1 MKKAKIAAAVI
12 GLMCVLAFP
21 TVIASAASC
30 GETVRRNTESVL
42 QTVDYENNDQIS
54 ALLAPSRYFSYEMT
68 NKKLEIAKRDGKNFT
83 EVSDDE
89 ARAELNRDNVK
100 VMSFGE
106 SFEEVQEQIGPMIQ
120 RIVDSAAGA
129 QEKGAAAYTEKIVQN
144 KEKLLLGLAYIKRL
158 YNFHMGEK
166 NICDVL
172 LYEPGTYGVQTEV
185 IDWLIKIGGAG
196 GDTLKIS
203 NSANVFGYG
212 KLFWDVTGYS
222 SVNLGA
228 FLEMNRKKW
237 IPDTSMDEWFLKE
250 SRAFIVEE
258 PSSWNSSANAGF
270 YSRLYEDSSLRPH
283 ILPLLTVSEDSIYV
297 ISTAATITYGIVD
310 CYVDREL
317 KDTDPALYGEKR
329 EAFREDL
336 EHIAMQQREF
346 IEFWYRMAKPE
357 VRGQLSSNRIVKD
370 SLRIYADT
378 TASAQTE
385 WSAKFG
391 RDAASGVREFISPL
405 NLYDTFMFSDGMADG
420 NGVRYYLSKALTER
434 GLATYAHELTHL
446 LVSQVMLNGYGI
458 RDGMEAEV
466 YARGMFEPYEIN
478 DPPAFN
484 LNLIYD
490 RFDNNERL
498 HNAVPGQFQDETD
511 IQDYMS
517 GILDVVYTLDYAEA
531 DVLLSKTPEEKKK
544 WFHKL
549 EQTEDTKVRSNP
561 GETGSRHCLDSV
573 RELTLDEAK
582 ELNTIEDLIRNG
594 IIVSRYEV
602 NGTKTTGTMASNGYY
617 VVPLF
622 SANYAGVQNDHGVSG
637 DVMIRRQAF
646 ELLAEYG
653 YYGGMAPYISNQYKE
668 SAQAEQ
674 TVLSDTYILNKI
686 FGDTYDTMAD
696 FKISMFQRRIEK
708 AGELKPITISWQN
721 QSVTIRDFQT
731 LRQLMKEAVESDLVQ
746 VNVTADGF
754 NNIRAQNTQVERL
767 KAEIFRAYLFQTDD
781 FKESI
786 YGDGWEPIEPPAV
799 TPPGPVEPPAV
810 TPPGPVEPPV
820 VTPPGPVEPPVVTPP
835 GPVGPPVVTPPG
847 PVEPPAVTPSTPPA
861 VTPSGPS
868 TADSDQKGQDSGT
881 ADDKAAD
888 ADLLFAWASSV
899 KTASQTIRWKSVSQA
914 DGYDIYGAKSNAGYK
929 LLQTVGKNARKWKHT
944 KLKKGTQYKY
954 RIEAYK
960 ITNGKRV
967 VTAVSLPVYSVTKGG
982 KYGNPVKLK
991 VKKSSVSVKPGKNV
1005 KLKIKITGKRLNK
1018 TGRKIRYI
1026 LADPSVAKVSK
1037 KGVITGIKSGTS
1049 DLYCIAGNGLFKKV
1063 RIKVG

>member
-1 MKKAKIAAAVI
+1 MTKIKTAMAVI
-12 GLMCVLAFP
+12 VFLCMLAFP
-21 TVIASAASC
+21 SVKSSAASC
-30 GETVRRNTESVL
+30 GEAVRQNTEDTL
-42 QTVDYENNDQIS
+42 KAVDYENNDQI
-54 ALLAPSRYFSYEMT
+54 ATLLAPSRYFSYEIM
-68 NKKLEIAKRDGKNFT
+68 NKKLEISKRDGRKIT
-83 EVSDDE
+83 EITDDE
-89 ARAELNRDNVK
+89 AKRELDRENLR
-100 VMSFGE
+100 VMSLEE
-106 SFEEVQEQIGPMIQ
+106 SFKEAQGEIGPMIQ
-120 RIVDSAAGA
+120 RIVDHISGA
-129 QEKGAAAYTEKIVQN
+129 QEKGAAAYTEKILQN
-144 KEKLLLGLAYIKRL
+144 KEKLLLGIAYIKRL
-158 YNFHMGEK
+158 YDFDMGEK

-172 LYEPGTYGVQTEV
+172 LYEPGTYGVQTDV
-185 IDWLIKIGGAG
+185 VDWLIKIGGVG

-222 SVNLGA
+222 AVNLGA
-228 FLEMNRKKW
+228 FLEMNRQKW
-237 IPDTSMDEWFLKE
+237 IPDTSMDEWFLSE

-258 PSSWNSSANAGF
+258 RSSWNLSADTGF
-270 YSRLYEDSSLRPH
+270 YDRLYQDSTLRLH
-283 ILPLLTVSEDSIYV
+283 ILPLLTVSDDSIYV
-297 ISTAATITYGIVD
+297 IANAATITYGIVD

-317 KDTDPALYGEKR
+317 KNTDPVLYGEKR
-329 EAFREDL
+329 EQFRKEL
-336 EHIAMQQREF
+336 EHASKQQREF
-346 IEFWYRMAKPE
+346 IDLWYRLAKPKG
-357 VRGQLSSNRIVKD
+357 RGQLSSNRIVKD
-370 SLRIYADT
+370 SLRIYVEHT
-378 TASAQTE
+378 VNAQAE

-391 RDAASGVREFISPL
+391 EDASIGVREFFAPL
-405 NLYDTFMFSDGMADG
+405 NLYDSFMFSDGMADG
-420 NGVRYYLSKALTER
+420 NGIRYYLSKALTDR
-434 GLATYAHELTHL
+434 GLSTYAHELTHL
-446 LVSQVMLNGYGI
+446 FVSQVMLNGYGA
-458 RDGMEAEV
+458 RDGMQAEV
-466 YARGMFEPYEIN
+466 YTRGMFEPYEVK

-490 RFDNNERL
+490 RLEDSERL
-498 HNAVPGQFQDETD
+498 ENAVPGRFQSETD
-511 IQDYMS
+511 LKDYMS
-517 GILDVVYTLDYAEA
+517 GILDVIYTLDYAEA
-531 DVLLSKTPEEKKK
+531 DVICSKTPEEKKK

-549 EQTEDTKVRSNP
+549 EQTEDTKTRYNQ
-561 GETGSRHCLDSV
+561 GEEGSVHCLDSV
-573 RELTLDEAK
+573 RELTLDEAE

-594 IIVSRYEV
+594 IIASRYEV
-602 NGTKTTGTMASNGYY
+602 NGTKTTGTMQSNGYY

-622 SANYAGVQNDHGVSG
+622 SANYAGVQNDCGVSG

-653 YYGGMAPYISNQYKE
+653 YYDGMVPYISNQYKE
-668 SAQAEQ
+668 EAKAEQ
-674 TVLSDTYILNKI
+674 VVLSDTFILKKI
-686 FGDTYDTMAD
+686 FGGAYDTMAD
-696 FKISMFQRRIEK
+696 FKMAMFQRRIEK
-708 AGELKPITISWQN
+708 VGQLKPVTVSWNGQT
-721 QSVTIRDFQT
+721 VTIRNFQT

-868 TADSDQKGQDSGT
+868 TADPDQKGQDSGT
-881 ADDKAAD
+881 ADDKAAN
-888 ADLLFAWASSV
+888 ADLLFAWASSA

-914 DGYDIYGAKSNAGYK
+914 DGYDIYGAKSNAEYK

-967 VTAVSLPVYSVTKGG
+967 ITAVSLPVYSVTKGG
-982 KYGNPVKLK
+982 KYGNPAKLK
-991 VKKSSVSVKPGKNV
+991 VKKSSVSVKPGKKV
-1005 KLKIKITGKRLNK
+1005 KLKIKIIGKRLNK